1 MDGRPLRQPYL
12 MAFNMSV
19 ISTTIAIPNMV
30 RYSIFHTNL
39 TTTFLSAEAA
49 YTPFPKLNKSPI
61 RQAKKVSQ
69 STERRRC

>member
-1 MDGRPLRQPYL
+1 

-69 STERRRC
+69 STEKRRC